1 VDKSNTGSLNES
13 TSNNSQD
20 IPVLFS
26 DCMTMRLIKTL
37 KRQQMI
43 KTLLLSTYRFF
54 IIPQMMIADI
64 KQNTPN
70 TAQKSICLKIS
81 ANIKAMIPSG
91 NNQAYHVNKACTR
104 LSFFAG

>member
-1 VDKSNTGSLNES
+1 MDKSNTGSLNES

-20 IPVLFS
+20 IVLFS
-26 DCMTMRLIKTL
+26 DCMTMGLTKTL

-70 TAQKSICLKIS
+70 TAQKSMCLKIS

-91 NNQAYHVNKACTR
+91 NNQAYPVNKACTS